1 MRKNDRRSNTSQY
14 LPQSA
19 IYAAK
24 RGLSMRTNVKTLLA
38 TGTAAIAI
46 GLSAGSAQAVTFS
59 FNLTPN
65 NLTTA
70 VGNFPGVPSL
80 SFSQGGIGLTATAV
94 DENNT
99 PRNVIQNNQGLG
111 VYIPGVTPL
120 PDSVQIDA
128 NGLDETLRLSFNQT
142 VRIVSAVFSRVGIDI
157 PGTRLRPPV
166 ATNDYYNLSS
176 DTAGALATNRD
187 IPGGDLA
194 DADTGL
200 EDFTAFLS
208 STQRTGSIF
217 NFSVPGGGGLAS
229 SDYQLRSIE
238 VEAVPVPTPALLPG
252 LIGLGLGL
260 VRKRKQEALGSV

>member
-1 MRKNDRRSNTSQY
+1 MK
-14 LPQSA
+14 
-19 IYAAK
+19 
-24 RGLSMRTNVKTLLA
+24 TNVKTLLA

-46 GLSAGSAQAVTFS
+46 GLSAGSAQAVTFN

-65 NLTTA
+65 NLTTI

-80 SFSQGGIGLTATAV
+80 SFSQGGIGLAATASAQGNPARV
-94 DENNT
+94 
-99 PRNVIQNNQGLG
+99 VQNNQGLG
-111 VYIPGVTPL
+111 VYSGTIPVPTNPL
-120 PDSVQIDA
+120 QIDDPQIDA
-128 NGLDETLRLSFNQT
+128 NGSNETLKLTFDQT
-142 VRIVSAVFSRVGIDI
+142 VRIVSAVFSRVGINTPRI
-157 PGTRLRPPV
+157 GLIPPV
-166 ATNDYYNLSS
+166 ASNDYYNLSS

-187 IPGGDLA
+187 IPEGNLLDT
-194 DADTGL
+194 DTGL

-217 NFSVPGGGGLAS
+217 NFSVPSGNGLAS

-252 LIGLGLGL
+252 LIGMGLGL